1 MFENSLKEA
10 LFATS
15 VLVHKRLE
23 EVLPIDKDSTLMK
36 AMRYSAMSNGK
47 RIRPFLTMTSAQ
59 IFGISPVIS
68 LNSATALEIIH
79 TYSLIHDD
87 LPAMDD
93 DDFRRGR
100 LSCHKMFNEATAILS
115 GDALLTLAFELL
127 SDPKSH
133 QDPNVR
139 CEIINVVA
147 KAAGYRGTAGGQ
159 MLDLESSNRQISKE
173 ELAKLYR
180 LKTGEL
186 FISACEIGAIIGRAS
201 EEERKALRYFANDL
215 GLAFQIK
222 DDILDHCGISIGKTD
237 IDENIH
243 KKPKDNISIVDVVG
257 MDSALEQLKML
268 RDQAIAHLRIFGEKA
283 ILLKDLAEFVI
294 NRQN

>member
-36 AMRYSAMSNGK
+36 AMRYSAMSDGK

-100 LSCHKMFNEATAILS
+100 LSSHKMFNEATEILTEA
-115 GDALLTLAFELL
+115 ALLTFTFE
-127 SDPKSH
+127 
-133 QDPNVR
+133 
-139 CEIINVVA
+139 
-147 KAAGYRGTAGGQ
+147 
-159 MLDLESSNRQISKE
+159 
-173 ELAKLYR
+173 
-180 LKTGEL
+180 
-186 FISACEIGAIIGRAS
+186 
-201 EEERKALRYFANDL
+201 
-215 GLAFQIK
+215 
-222 DDILDHCGISIGKTD
+222 
-237 IDENIH
+237 
-243 KKPKDNISIVDVVG
+243 
-257 MDSALEQLKML
+257 
-268 RDQAIAHLRIFGEKA
+268 
-283 ILLKDLAEFVI
+283 
-294 NRQN
+294 